1 MSLSKVTLI
10 NDNKFGYLSVAS
22 FGDIV
27 LHILTDIPEQSFFFP
42 RRAGNIPRGGM
53 LDAPDCFAAGYIH
66 VYPPPVGEID
76 G

>member
-27 LHILTDIPEQSFFFP
+27 LHILTDIPEQSFSFP
-42 RRAGNIPRGGM
+42 EGPGT
-53 LDAPDCFAAGYIH
+53 
-66 VYPPPVGEID
+66 YPLEECSTPPIASLQGTYTSIPPVGEID